1 MSPDGPEASFQ
12 KADAKVGV
20 LFETT
25 KSFKVF
31 LLSPS
36 RTASLCEREEKER
49 RKKPGAAH
57 CKDVKKRTLYLS
69 KAGAKI
75 GKGRTTPKHKGN
87 FFTQNEKLFR
97 KGLGNSAMKGRG
109 KKAKGKGDTL
119 LYYKGDYIIRGGPR
133 GRPGTA
139 TEEDREKKEGKG
151 RKKGERHDNIKK
163 TGERHKNQPHK
174 KGATHAGPREFP
186 TAGKG
191 GEGGGSHRNSG
202 KERRPERERHNT
214 GTRQDDTRCSTKKN
228 KKGRIKNR
236 DKIRI
241 TNIIDIGI

>member
-1 MSPDGPEASFQ
+1 MKNFFARGW
-12 KADAKVGV
+12 
-20 LFETT
+20 ETGRW
-25 KSFKVF
+25 KEGGRK
-31 LLSPS
+31 
-36 RTASLCEREEKER
+36 RKER
-49 RKKPGAAH
+49 GTH
-57 CKDVKKRTLYLS
+57 
-69 KAGAKI
+69 
-75 GKGRTTPKHKGN
+75 
-87 FFTQNEKLFR
+87 
-97 KGLGNSAMKGRG
+97 
-109 KKAKGKGDTL
+109 
-119 LYYKGDYIIRGGPR
+119 YYITRGDYIIRGGAR
-133 GRPGTA
+133 GRAGTA

-228 KKGRIKNR
+228 KKGRIKNG
-236 DKIRI
+236 D
-241 TNIIDIGI
+241 